1 MSSGLEHT
9 VDLRHHV
16 HGIARQVLEQ
26 LAADDRGEAGVGV
39 GIDVLLGVEQV
50 NVASKFFA

>member
-26 LAADDRGEAGVGV
+26 LATDDRGEAAVGV
-39 GIDVLLGVEQV
+39 GIDVLLGVEQID
-50 NVASKFFA
+50 VAIELFP